1 MVASSR
7 PMGQMGWIL
16 APKGTVPSVFPYCLP
31 ASAQG
36 LLALSS
42 LVAVVTLTLGAKD
55 SPPSVDWLKKMSVFV
70 SAGSLR
76 ASFQLRLI
84 EPVAGSTES
93 HWLNWSF
100 RTPGW
105 SSLTRTGVL
114 QLAPRS
120 VERATKISVPFDA
133 VSSIQ
138 EQ

>member
-36 LLALSS
+36 LAALSS
-42 LVAVVTLTLGAKD
+42 LIAVVTFTLGAKD
-55 SPPSVDWLKKMSVFV
+55 SPPSVDWLKRISVLI

-76 ASFQLRLI
+76 ASFQLKLI
-84 EPVAGSTES
+84 EPLAGSTES

-100 RTPGW
+100 CTPVG
-105 SSLTRTGVL
+105 SSLTRTRVL

-120 VERATKISVPFDA
+120 VEWDTKISVPFDA